1 MFILML
7 AAAVLV
13 SSIINQVVNGVS
25 TPLIQIGLGV
35 LLAIFGFTT
44 TNFTIDPELFLVLFI
59 APLLYDEAR
68 TVDKVALWSNRVLI
82 VSLAVGLVVVTMLI
96 VGFALNVLEPSI
108 PLAAAFALGAAL
120 GPTDAVAVASL
131 SSRASLTKKQEV
143 LLSGESLINDASGV
157 VSFQFA
163 IAALTT
169 GTFSLL
175 DATASFLVSF
185 VGGIL
190 LGLVLAAVLVFFVTR
205 VRNMGLEDTTF
216 HVLLDV
222 LTPFII
228 FLIAEEVGVSGIL
241 AVVAAGILSSVLMRQ
256 AGPEIARMKIV
267 SSSVWRVLGFVLNGI
282 VFVLLGMQLPTAMTD
297 MWEERS
303 VSNVELMFLV
313 FVITAIVVLVRMVW
327 FVGISYVGR
336 RQRAQEEQKNSGGTP
351 EQVKRVIRSVPV
363 VTKDVLREAC
373 GMALAGPKGAVTLSI
388 MFTLP
393 YYTNNLGAP
402 FSERDFLIFLASG
415 VILFTLLM
423 ANFVLPLLM
432 PKPAD
437 DDNTAAERATIEI
450 LRLVIEDLAA
460 RQTKENRRATQAV
473 MKQYNDRI
481 DRIKQG
487 VGFEDDDSALR
498 LEMLTW
504 QQDFVLAAIDAEDV
518 TPMVGYRLLRR
529 IRRTKMLVDHK
540 RDGWW
545 LLGIVRSRI
554 SFIVRSIARAVLDK
568 NLFTDALE
576 EEREARELHAR
587 YLEDSLR
594 RLRVCLNDPSYRT
607 EHVSALMV
615 EVQRDVRRVRR
626 VGQDIATVAR
636 VEDKATEV
644 RRTAYACELDHIQ
657 DMLESGRIN
666 RITAKH
672 MRENVHMMQLDLE
685 DKV

>member
-415 VILFTLLM
+415 VILLTLLM